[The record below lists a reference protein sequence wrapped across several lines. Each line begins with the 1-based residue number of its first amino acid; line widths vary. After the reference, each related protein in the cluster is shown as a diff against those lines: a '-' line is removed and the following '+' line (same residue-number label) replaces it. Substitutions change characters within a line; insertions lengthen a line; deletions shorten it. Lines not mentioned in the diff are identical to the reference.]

1 VTDKQILL
9 KHPSVLMQ
17 HVMRLIGDDATPE
30 EVDATLASI
39 AEGAT
44 LLLAR
49 RKALRGVRP

>member
-1 VTDKQILL
+1 MTDKQILL